1 MCSNVKND
9 RHVIKNKKQDL
20 EQYTIITFLCN
31 LCCMDKNWKENLI
44 FVRVILK
51 KPYMLAVFAALS
63 WYFFVKVSKLSCT
76 VLLCGRGRCP
86 SGFSANPLAKDFFG
100 GHDKTLEIGS
110 LQILSSFIIPSDL
123 KERVYKKVS
132 VN

>member
-1 MCSNVKND
+1 M
-9 RHVIKNKKQDL
+9 IKSKKQDL

-31 LCCMDKNWKENLI
+31 LCHMDKNWKENLI

-51 KPYMLAVFAALS
+51 KPYMLSVFVALS
-63 WYFFVKVSKLSCT
+63 WYFFIKVSQLSCT
-76 VLLCGRGRCP
+76 VLLCGMGQCP
-86 SGFSANPLAKDFFG
+86 AGFSANPLAKDFFC
-100 GHDKTLEIGS
+100 GHDKALEIGS

-123 KERVYKKVS
+123 KERVYMKVS

>member
-1 MCSNVKND
+1 MKND
-9 RHVIKNKKQDL
+9 RHVIKSKKQDS
-20 EQYTIITFLCN
+20 EQYTIITFLCK
-31 LCCMDKNWKENLI
+31 LCHMDKNWKENLS

-51 KPYMLAVFAALS
+51 KPYMLSVFAALL
-63 WYFFVKVSKLSCT
+63 WYFFVKVNKLSCT

-86 SGFSANPLAKDFFG
+86 AGSSTNPLAKDFFV
-100 GHDKTLEIGS
+100 GHDKALEIGS

-123 KERVYKKVS
+123 KERVYMKVS

>member
-1 MCSNVKND
+1 MKND
-9 RHVIKNKKQDL
+9 RHVIKSKKQGS
-20 EQYTIITFLCN
+20 EQYTIITFLCK
-31 LCCMDKNWKENLI
+31 LCHMDKNWKENLS

-51 KPYMLAVFAALS
+51 KPYMLSVFAALL

-86 SGFSANPLAKDFFG
+86 AGSSANPLAKDFFG
-100 GHDKTLEIGS
+100 GHDKALEIGS

-123 KERVYKKVS
+123 KERVYMKIS